1 MPYFLGI
8 DGGGTKTTCAV
19 GAETRV
25 LATATAGPSNI
36 VRVGETQARE
46 SLRRAVLQA
55 CAAAGI
61 TTQEVAR
68 TCVGGAG
75 AARPELAKVVRS
87 ILAEMLSTP
96 VDVFGDMQIALE
108 AAFDTGPGVVVNA
121 GTGSFAYGRNQAG
134 QTLRAGGW
142 GFAIGDEGSAHWIG
156 RQAVSTVLRE
166 SDRREDASQFVETCL
181 VQGLYKAWGVRSI
194 LDLARAANSVP
205 PPDFAALFSAVAGS
219 NDELARVVLREAG
232 KELAQVA
239 SLVIQRLFPRDGTV
253 VPVAMTGGVFRH
265 AEIVRQVFY
274 NELRK
279 MDPRVQVNP
288 VVVDPVEGALRI
300 ARRSVA

>member
-1 MPYFLGI
+1 MSYFLGI

-19 GAETRV
+19 GDETRV

-36 VRVGETQARE
+36 VRVGEEQARE
-46 SLRRAVLQA
+46 SLRRAVRQA

-75 AARPELAKVVRS
+75 AARPELAEVVRGM
-87 ILAEMLSTP
+87 LAEILSTP
-96 VDVFGDMQIALE
+96 IDVVGDMQIALE
-108 AAFDTGPGVVVNA
+108 AAFDTGPGVIVIA
-121 GTGSFAYGRNQAG
+121 GTGSIAYGRDQRG
-134 QTLRAGGW
+134 KTLRAGGW

-156 RQAVSTVLRE
+156 REVVGAVLRE
-166 SDRREDASQFVETCL
+166 SDRNQKGLAESSL
-181 VQGLYKAWGVRSI
+181 VKGLFKTWGVGSF

-205 PPDFAALFSAVAGS
+205 PPDFAALFPAVACCQ
-219 NDELARVVLREAG
+219 DEIGRQVLREAG
-232 KELAQVA
+232 RELALIA
-239 SLVIQRLFPRDGTV
+239 SVVIRQLFGKNETI

-279 MDPRVQVNP
+279 AEPRVQVNP
-288 VVVDPVEGALRI
+288 VVVDPVEGALRM
-300 ARRSVA
+300 ARRAGA